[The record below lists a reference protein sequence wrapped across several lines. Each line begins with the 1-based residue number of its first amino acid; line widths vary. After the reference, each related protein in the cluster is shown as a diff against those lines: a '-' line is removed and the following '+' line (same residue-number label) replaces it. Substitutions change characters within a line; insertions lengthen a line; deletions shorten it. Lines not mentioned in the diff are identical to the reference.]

1 MDYLSQLEQQ
11 SIYIMREAYARER
24 NCALLWSMGKDSTS
38 MVWIARKAF
47 LGNIPF
53 PVIHI
58 DTARKFKEIYEFRD
72 AYAKKW
78 QLNLLISEN
87 ETALREGIVSP
98 EREKFACCNA
108 LKTEA
113 LKQTVARS
121 GFKSLLLAIRHD
133 EHGIRAKERFFSPRD
148 DSFAWQYETQP
159 AEVWDLYQ
167 AGSAAGQHMRV
178 HPLLNWTELD
188 VWRYVQRERIPLVP
202 LYFSRQNKR
211 YRSIGCE
218 CCCRPVVSRARTVG
232 QIVRELEH
240 TREAER
246 SGRAQDK
253 EDLYTM
259 QKLRSLGYM

>member
-1 MDYLSQLEQQ
+1 VDYLSELEQK

-47 LGNIPF
+47 LGTIPF

-58 DTARKFKEIYEFRD
+58 DTTYKFKEIYAFRD

-78 QLNLLISEN
+78 QLDLMISKN
-87 ETALREGIVSP
+87 EAALRDKTVSP
-98 EREKFACCNA
+98 HQEKFACCNA

-113 LKQTVARS
+113 LKQTVAQH
-121 GFKSLLLAIRHD
+121 GFKALLLAIRHD

-148 DSFAWQYETQP
+148 DSFAWHYESQP
-159 AEVWDLYQ
+159 AEVWDLYH
-167 AGSAAGQHMRV
+167 AASADRHHMRV
-178 HPLLNWTELD
+178 HPMLHWTEVD
-188 VWRYVQRERIPLVP
+188 IWRYVQRERLPVVP
-202 LYFSRQNKR
+202 LYFSRR
-211 YRSIGCE
+211 GTRFRSIGCE
-218 CCCRPVVSRARTVG
+218 CCCRGVASRARTVG